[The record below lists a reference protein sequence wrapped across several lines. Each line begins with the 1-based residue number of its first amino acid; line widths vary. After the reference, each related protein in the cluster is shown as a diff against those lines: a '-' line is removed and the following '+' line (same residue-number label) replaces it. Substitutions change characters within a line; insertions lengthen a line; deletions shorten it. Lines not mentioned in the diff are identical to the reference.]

1 MHSGPVF
8 ALYPTSF
15 RKFCRDQRSSIRSI
29 GVSEI
34 PTRALGGKKIL
45 TPASNVAPCNR
56 HRNDKGSG
64 CFGLAA
70 LPEPKL
76 YGKNSDP
83 EQDYIMD
90 KSISAFVHCIAVLR
104 LSIPAL
110 NVYSDQLKPVASSD
124 TLQSRD
130 ITGLS

>member
-45 TPASNVAPCNR
+45 TPASNAAPPTIDIR
-56 HRNDKGSG
+56 TTKARATSV
-64 CFGLAA
+64 
-70 LPEPKL
+70 LPRCQSRKT

-83 EQDYIMD
+83 EQD
-90 KSISAFVHCIAVLR
+90 
-104 LSIPAL
+104 
-110 NVYSDQLKPVASSD
+110 
-124 TLQSRD
+124 
-130 ITGLS
+130 